1 MNGSFIT
8 TNMNRKKLISKN
20 KILINSQLIKKE
32 AEELLAEHNIIEI
45 LSKYGTVKFT
55 GSYELDLMYKKDIDI
70 SLINDNLSVSDFTAL
85 GKELIDKLN
94 TPSVYY
100 RNTRITP
107 VSKRPENALYW
118 GIKTEEWFID
128 IWAMNKFTY
137 LKAEKYIKEIKSK
150 LNNHNRIIIL
160 QLKDELLKS
169 QKYGKDFGSREL
181 YDAVLNYN
189 VTNTTE
195 FKNYLTENK
204 DNNNYI

>member
-1 MNGSFIT
+1 MNGSFII
-8 TNMNRKKLISKN
+8 TNMNRMKLKSES

-32 AEELLAEHNIIEI
+32 AEELLAKYNIIEI
-45 LSKYGTVKFT
+45 LDKYGTVKFT
-55 GSYELDLMYKKDIDI
+55 GSYELGLMYKKDIDI
-70 SLINDNLSVSDFTAL
+70 SLINDNLSVSDFTTL

-128 IWAMNKFTY
+128 VWAMNKITY
-137 LKAEKYIKEIKSK
+137 QKAEKYIEEIKSK
-150 LNNHNRIIIL
+150 LNNHNRFIIL
-160 QLKDELLKS
+160 KLKDEFLKF
-169 QKYGKDFGSREL
+169 KTYGKDFGSREL

-189 VTNTTE
+189 VTNATE
-195 FKNYLTENK
+195 FKIYLTENS
-204 DNNNYI
+204 NNNYYI